1 MYKNIFINNLKKIEL
16 KKNDKTPITKWS
28 NASNQVDFVNLKY
41 NNVGFPTGTIN
52 NIIILDIDAK
62 DKGIEEFNKYI
73 EQHGKINT
81 FVVKTPNKGFHY
93 YFLYENSN
101 EATQHLID
109 ECLTNSTKYRN
120 KGLDIRTNGGYIVA
134 PNSSINNVFY
144 EIINDVKPIELPEEL
159 ALWLLEDIEQE
170 EEDKEVK
177 QTKNNKK
184 TTKTTKKS
192 NKKSI
197 LTKNYKIDK
206 YKYEITNNE
215 LETLLNKL
223 DKSYLENYTK
233 WLIVLTIFKNL
244 DKFELF
250 DNWCKKK
257 PENYNYEQNLKM
269 WIANKGLINI
279 NYLIKRINKECNL
292 NIKLAERYIP
302 IDNELKT
309 NIQKIIINKE
319 KLEFDEKIFNDNEV
333 LIVESDTGTGKTTH
347 NVKQIKKYIEDN
359 KENNDYENYKLI
371 SIVNLINL
379 SKQQLKTAKEVGLS
393 LISYKDNKK
402 SFRRDNI
409 IICVNSLV
417 LLKYMDD
424 EYFKNKIVFMDEI
437 NSFLEG
443 LTHNNLLI
451 PNIKIIYEILIKF
464 VKYAHKIII
473 ADASIKQNVLEFIKR
488 YRTEETTKIIV
499 NEYKKYKDI
508 RAVRVLDENL
518 FLEKLLERI
527 KNNKYFLFGCDSCS
541 VITKFYNICMEK
553 NKEKADKFILIT
565 SETEFILTDATEQFK
580 DMWVFYSPSI
590 LTGVDF
596 SIEEKQDHFIYA
608 KGDSISPDSI
618 YQQSTRNRNIDTLY
632 YYFNSKQHNLFYDSL
647 DYTKKYYKELMNAND
662 VLNNVCRQL
671 NEDDESCI
679 IENRFYELYCYNE
692 YIKDCFNTNKRIH
705 YEQILKRKGFV
716 LSTEGNE
723 KKLSRE
729 NKKEIKSIMLSID
742 IIDQYLKDTKENKD
756 FDFKYENLRNLI
768 AYFKLKENELK
779 TYQSILTNKFEREH
793 YFNLINLLKGN
804 EKKLLKIANLG
815 RSSYEILQINSI
827 ENKINI
833 IKKMYDRHKIK
844 YLSLDNFVDIDKINI
859 TDDEYKII
867 KHIFRSKKE
876 KPVNAKELQKL
887 LICMLKHI
895 IAYTEV
901 IEVKRTMNKDK
912 KYIYICKWNEE
923 KFNFYMNLYKNKDK
937 LIKVFK

>member
-16 KKNDKTPITKWS
+16 KKNNKTPITKWKD
-28 NASNQVDFVNLKY
+28 ATNQIDLVDLNKY
-41 NNVGFPTGTIN
+41 NVGIPTGKIN
-52 NIIILDIDAK
+52 NIIVLDIDFK
-62 DKGIEEFNKYI
+62 DEGIEEFNKYT
-73 EQHGKINT
+73 EQYGEINT

-144 EIINDVKPIELPEEL
+144 EIINDVIPIELPEEL
-159 ALWLLEDIEQE
+159 ALWLLEDIDKE
-170 EEDKEVK
+170 ETQNKEVK
-177 QTKNNKK
+177 TKEKTSKSQTPV
-184 TTKTTKKS
+184 KKS
-192 NKKSI
+192 N

-206 YKYEITNNE
+206 YKYEITDEE
-215 LETLLNKL
+215 LITFLNKL

-233 WLIVLTIFKNL
+233 WLIVLTICKNL
-244 DKFELF
+244 DRWEIF
-250 DNWCKKK
+250 DAWCKKSPK
-257 PENYNYEQNLKM
+257 NYNYDKNLKM
-269 WIANKGLINI
+269 WNANKGLINI
-279 NYLIKRINKECNL
+279 NYLIKRINKEFNL
-292 NIKLAERYIP
+292 NIKLAERYIS

-309 NIQKIIINKE
+309 NIQKVIINKE
-319 KLEFDEKIFNDNEV
+319 KLEFDEQIFNNNEV

-347 NVKQIKKYIEDN
+347 IVKQIKKYIEDN
-359 KENNDYENYKLI
+359 KDNNENYKLI

-379 SKQQLKTAKEVGLS
+379 SKQQLKTAKEQGLS

-424 EYFKNKIVFMDEI
+424 EYYKNKIVFMDEI

-473 ADASIKQNVLEFIKR
+473 ADASIKQNVIDLIKK
-488 YRTEETTKIIV
+488 YRMEQPTKIIV
-499 NEYKKYKDI
+499 NKYKKHKDI
-508 RAVRVLDENL
+508 RAIRVLDENL

-527 KNNKYFLFGCDSCS
+527 KNNKFFLFGCDSCS
-541 VITKFYNICMEK
+541 TITKFYNICVEK
-553 NKEKADKFILIT
+553 NKDKADKFILIT
-565 SETEFILTDATEQFK
+565 SETDFVLTDATEQFK

-632 YYFNSKQHNLFYDSL
+632 YYFNSKQHNFIYDSL
-647 DYTKKYYKELMNAND
+647 DYTNKYYKELMNAND

-671 NEDDESCI
+671 NEDDETYI
-679 IENRFYELYCYNE
+679 IENRFFDLYCYNE

-705 YEQILKRKGFV
+705 YEQILKIKGFV

-742 IIDQYLKDTKENKD
+742 VIDQYLNDTKGNKD

-768 AYFKLKENELK
+768 TYFKLKENELK

-793 YFNLINLLKGN
+793 YFNLINLLKGD
-804 EKKLLKIANLG
+804 EKKLLKTTND
-815 RSSYEILQINSI
+815 SSYEITKINTI

-844 YLSLDNFVDIDKINI
+844 YLSLGIFEGIDKINI

-867 KHIFRSKKE
+867 KHIFRSKKD
-876 KPVNAKELQKL
+876 KPVNGKELQKL

-895 IAYTEV
+895 IGYTEV
-901 IEVKRTMNKDK
+901 VVTKKVSVDGKKIY
-912 KYIYICKWNEE
+912 KYILNGE
-923 KFNFYMNLYKNKDK
+923 KINFYLKLYKNKDK
-937 LIKVFK
+937 LIKIGE